1 MTVAALAMQR
11 VPARMAVLVVLLL
24 AAVAVAVTAFAVF
37 HGVPVHGHEAMH
49 YESNP
54 GMHYE

>member
-11 VPARMAVLVVLLL
+11 ISPRMVFVVAVLL
-24 AAVAVAVTAFAVF
+24 AVAVTAVALF

-49 YESNP
+49 YEGNP
-54 GMHYE
+54 AMHYE